1 MTRLTLIL
9 TVFFS
14 TSFMAVGQDK
24 KSYSIDFA
32 DPKSVVNAIFYA
44 AQTKDFGVL
53 QCLCDPYGQGDGDTK
68 GLCSISQVAKQIE
81 DYGGSENTK
90 KGLDEFVK
98 MFESGRISGQ
108 VTYEDYEG
116 TQYANVP
123 FLFNH
128 PGGASRSDETMKLVK
143 RHGNWYLSSF

>member
-1 MTRLTLIL
+1 MKQLAFIFTISALTSL
-9 TVFFS
+9 TV
-14 TSFMAVGQDK
+14 AGQNK
-24 KSYSIDFA
+24 KAFEIDFT

-44 AQTKDFGVL
+44 AQTNDFSIM
-53 QCLCDPYGQGDGDTK
+53 QCLCDSFGEGDSDTK
-68 GLCSISQVAKQIE
+68 RLCSISQIAKQIK

-98 MFESGRISGQ
+98 IFELGRISGQ
-108 VTYEDYEG
+108 VTYEEYKG

-128 PGGASRSDETMKLVK
+128 SGVKSRSDESMKLVK
-143 RHGNWYLSSF
+143 RYGNWYLSSF

>member
-1 MTRLTLIL
+1 MTRLLIIL
-9 TVFFS
+9 TVFVS
-14 TSFMAVGQDK
+14 TSFMAVGQSK
-24 KSYSIDFA
+24 KSYDIDFT

-44 AQTKDFGVL
+44 AQAKDYGIL

-81 DYGGSENTK
+81 DYGGSDNTK
-90 KGLDEFVK
+90 KSLEEFVK

-108 VTYEDYEG
+108 VTLEDFEG
-116 TQYANVP
+116 TKYAKVP

-128 PGGASRSDETMKLVK
+128 PSGASRSDETMNLVK
-143 RHGNWYLSSF
+143 RHGNWYLSGF